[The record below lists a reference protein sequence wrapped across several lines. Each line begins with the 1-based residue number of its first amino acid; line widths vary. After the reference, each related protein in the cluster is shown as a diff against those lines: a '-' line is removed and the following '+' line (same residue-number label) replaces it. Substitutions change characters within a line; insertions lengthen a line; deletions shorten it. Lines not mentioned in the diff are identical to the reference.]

1 MNSRVFTCSGKTR
14 EPLGEEG
21 SARPRSAPAPGTERH
36 PFTPFLVSRLGS
48 WRLAGEGETEV
59 RCGVQAVIGWARD
72 GKGVPG
78 AGTHP
83 RGVRGRGRMGRQCC
97 VDTAGGETAGSQ
109 DLQIVDDRALHDCPF
124 KNEASIFCDKDS
136 KNE

>member
-21 SARPRSAPAPGTERH
+21 SPRPRSAPAPGTKRH

-59 RCGVQAVIGWARD
+59 RRGVQAVIGWARD

-83 RGVRGRGRMGRQCC
+83 RGVRGRGRMGRQCR

-124 KNEASIFCDKDS
+124 KNEASISCDKDS